1 MIFRGFQTSEEIDRS
16 KLLGQKYAEVHA
28 VFGTITLALLTT
40 FFTLY
45 TIALVVIVQQIVI
58 SYNVDNS
65 TWIVKPLV
73 ISLAQG

>member
-28 VFGTITLALLTT
+28 VFGTITLAVLTT

-45 TIALVVIVQQIVI
+45 TIALVVLVQQIV
-58 SYNVDNS
+58 SYKVDNTS
-65 TWIVKPLV
+65 WIVKPLV